1 MRASEP
7 IQSLPITST
16 DLPPNDPG
24 GQSPVVMYLKHSM
37 MVVLPQPFWPKMRV
51 NGEGPWWWTKSIFW
65 GPGSCSSAEKLRKP
79 WIWSFSILAIAK
91 SQMTVF
97 PFPGIWKLRREVS
110 SLRWGREKNS
120 YVHVLKKI
128 LADQKIGCYSPI
140 PQSWR
145 NLKSYCVLLNK
156 IFLFNFTL
164 V

>member
-7 IQSLPITST
+7 IQPLPITST

-91 SQMTVF
+91 NQMTVF

-110 SLRWGREKNS
+110 SLRCGREKIFICSWIEINIS
-120 YVHVLKKI
+120 RPKNRLFFSVPSIMTKLKKLMRFI
-128 LADQKIGCYSPI
+128 
-140 PQSWR
+140 
-145 NLKSYCVLLNK
+145 
-156 IFLFNFTL
+156 
-164 V
+164 